1 MWGSEFTTKDAQ
13 YMGDSAETT
22 SRLTYIFWNWL
33 RAWRWWCVTA
43 SLPSGTAEQMR
54 DLQEPSEFYFFVGRV
69 AISSREIA
77 HMQVGQCG
85 NQEAYAE
92 ILCCRRRWRNSC

>member
-1 MWGSEFTTKDAQ
+1 
-13 YMGDSAETT
+13 
-22 SRLTYIFWNWL
+22 
-33 RAWRWWCVTA
+33 VTA

-69 AISSREIA
+69 AISSREIT

-92 ILCCRRRWRNSC
+92 ILHRRRRRRSNCSNRRPRRVTTAIDSNSPKVHRRED